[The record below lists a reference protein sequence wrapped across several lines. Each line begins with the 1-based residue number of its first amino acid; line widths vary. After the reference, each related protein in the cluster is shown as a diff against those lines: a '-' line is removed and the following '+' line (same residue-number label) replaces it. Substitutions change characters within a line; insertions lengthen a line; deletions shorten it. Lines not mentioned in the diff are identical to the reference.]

1 MKIFTENGIRSK
13 LPGSL
18 DYAQGMESGLDDIQA
33 NLPLNH
39 LYRHA
44 LDEFSF
50 GYRSAYYE
58 RLRPA
63 GKTLALPLGGLSKI
77 AA

>member
-1 MKIFTENGIRSK
+1 
-13 LPGSL
+13 
-18 DYAQGMESGLDDIQA
+18 MESGLDDIQA

-63 GKTLALPLGGLSKI
+63 GKTPALPLGGLSI
-77 AA
+77 VAA